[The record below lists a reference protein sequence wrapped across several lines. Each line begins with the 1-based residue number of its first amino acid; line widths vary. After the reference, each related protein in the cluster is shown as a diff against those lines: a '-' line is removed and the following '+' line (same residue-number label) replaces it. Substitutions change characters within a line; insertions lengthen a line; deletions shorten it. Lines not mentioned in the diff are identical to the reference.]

1 MKKGNINSEH
11 RWDEAIADARRKLME
26 AKVYLA
32 RIKAALKI
40 LERKKGVGEP
50 WPGESAT
57 PATPLQKQAKGHRSE
72 QQHAI

>member
-1 MKKGNINSEH
+1 LSIKKGNINSEH
-11 RWDEAIADARRKLME
+11 RWNEAIADAQRKLVE

-32 RIKAALKI
+32 RIKAALRI
-40 LERKKGVGEP
+40 LQRKKGAGEP

-57 PATPLQKQAKGHRSE
+57 PLQKQARGHRGE